1 MKEKIKMPCEIEYN
15 FYLVNVKR
23 STVEEG
29 ASNEPSTESDIPK
42 LYLKALTR
50 IQLDTFVITHGPFTS
65 VIGELLGYYFVFGL
79 LAIML
84 EKFTRWLSS
93 CVVLKLIIWV
103 RATKKVPLVGNRV
116 KPVGRKYIKFPSNER
131 PRVVL

>member
-1 MKEKIKMPCEIEYN
+1 MSYFQIVEMKENVKNPCEMEYC

-29 ASNEPSTESDIPK
+29 ASNEPSSESEIPK

-65 VIGELLGYYFVFGL
+65 VIGE
-79 LAIML
+79 
-84 EKFTRWLSS
+84 
-93 CVVLKLIIWV
+93 
-103 RATKKVPLVGNRV
+103 
-116 KPVGRKYIKFPSNER
+116 
-131 PRVVL
+131 